1 MIRKVKGKLV
11 DKDKLENR
19 RQYVEGE
26 IDGTLVEIEQ
36 KLIEARVRFKELIK
50 KGAEIREKELLEYY
64 NAELLNSTEKE
75 KKI

>member
-50 KGAEIREKELLEYY
+50 KGQRL
-64 NAELLNSTEKE
+64 E
-75 KKI
+75 KKSYLSTIMLNY